1 MCNYGCMTQRFEML
15 ERAAPASSPASTPER
30 NDTPPSGRP
39 AWGARQGGPRPAIQA
54 PPERAAETP
63 PDQTALTRHWAK
75 LLLDTYAA
83 RTGFFPG
90 GLFADPAWDM
100 LLDLMYARLNGKRI
114 SVSSL
119 CIAARVPATTALR
132 RIGDL
137 VAAGLAI
144 RVRDENDGRRVFI
157 ELTEDGFG
165 RMGRYLEQVR
175 VAVNKPPCE
184 TPRKG

>member
-1 MCNYGCMTQRFEML
+1 M
-15 ERAAPASSPASTPER
+15 A
-30 NDTPPSGRP
+30 
-39 AWGARQGGPRPAIQA
+39 
-54 PPERAAETP
+54 
-63 PDQTALTRHWAK
+63 PDQAAINRHWAK

-83 RTGFFPG
+83 RTNHFPG

-100 LLDLMYARLNGKRI
+100 LLDLMHARLNNKRI

-137 VAAGLAI
+137 VSKGLAM

-157 ELTEDGFG
+157 ELTEDGFA
-165 RMGRYLEQVR
+165 RMGNYLEQVR
-175 VAVNKPPCE
+175 NAVAKPPVE
-184 TPRKG
+184 SRRKA